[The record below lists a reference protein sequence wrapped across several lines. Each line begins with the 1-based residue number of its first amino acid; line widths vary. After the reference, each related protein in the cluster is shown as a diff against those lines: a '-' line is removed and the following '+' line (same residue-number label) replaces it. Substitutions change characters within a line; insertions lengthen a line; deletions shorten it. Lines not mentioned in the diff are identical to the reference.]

1 MRNSIRILEL
11 IRFKQ
16 WWIYKIAPALGIFLL
31 FRAENPE
38 LVSTNDILHLL
49 LLTVALALAATFTS
63 VSNDLADIKSDRIAG
78 KYNRLNG
85 WSYQQVIVLLA
96 GIILAGTA
104 VCSLLPGIWQK
115 IFYSALWVNW
125 ILYSAEP
132 FRAKQRGG
140 FGPLLDST
148 GSHVIPCIMAI
159 LLSGFKPE
167 NHPVATILAI
177 LWSFLWGV
185 RGIIWHQLYDFEY
198 DRKSSIKT
206 MPGVIGYERTV
217 YLSEKIL
224 FPAETGVFTAL
235 LIMMQ
240 PVLLIP
246 FFLCL
251 IMEVA
256 GNYNGVVPREIVHPG
271 GMNWL
276 FLTDYYTLILPLSV
290 FFLNP
295 QSFLLPAG
303 IIIVFFYPGYR
314 ERIFADYRIL
324 YRFWR
329 NWKIKPE

>member
-1 MRNSIRILEL
+1 VRNSIRILEL

-148 GSHVIPCIMAI
+148 G
-159 LLSGFKPE
+159 
-167 NHPVATILAI
+167 ILAI

-256 GNYNGVVPREIVHPG
+256 GNYNGVIPREIVRPG

>member
-1 MRNSIRILEL
+1 MRNSVRILEL

-31 FRAENPE
+31 FRSENPE
-38 LVSTNDILHLL
+38 IIGSRDIIHLL

-63 VSNDLADIKSDRIAG
+63 VSNDLADIESDRIAG
-78 KYNRLNG
+78 KYNRLSG
-85 WSYQQVIVLLA
+85 WSHNRALALLA
-96 GIILAGTA
+96 GIVLAGATVEA
-104 VCSLLPGIWQK
+104 LLPGVRLK
-115 IFYSALWVNW
+115 ICFLILWINW
-125 ILYSAEP
+125 ALYSVEP
-132 FRAKQRGG
+132 FRAKKRGG
-140 FGPLLDST
+140 FGPLLDSA
-148 GSHVIPCIMAI
+148 GSHVLPCILAI
-159 LLSGFKPE
+159 LLSGVVPE
-167 NHPVATILAI
+167 SKMLTSSLAV

-256 GNYNGVVPREIVHPG
+256 GNYNGVVPREIVRPG

-276 FLTDYYTLILPLSV
+276 FLTDYYTLVLPPSV

-329 NWKIKPE
+329 NWKAKPE